1 MKILGQLVELGMEAG
16 GEGAVARITCAE
28 REIVVHNLTNEQT
41 RALAPLFMEAV
52 TLTIE
57 AAS

>member
-1 MKILGQLVELGMEAG
+1 MKIYGHLVELGMEAG
-16 GEGAVARITCAE
+16 GEGAVARIAYGE
-28 REIVVHNLTNEQT
+28 REVIVHNLTNEQT

-57 AAS
+57 AAP